1 MNPLMR
7 HWDLTVIG
15 GTLKDEKGAP
25 VREALVG
32 AAARKETA
40 IARTNARGRFA
51 LSINAAG
58 PVRIVARKKGHVFGI
73 RRDVKPGTQ
82 DLEIVL
88 PRAGGMTGK
97 VIARPMPKRFRV
109 IVHRIEADRKIRA
122 TGCSVL
128 RLPGGLFS
136 VNRLSP
142 GVYELDAEAD
152 GLVGEPFVI
161 DLEPG
166 EIIAGIELRL
176 RTPR

>member
-1 MNPLMR
+1 MR
-7 HWDLTVIG
+7 RWDLTVIG
-15 GTLKDEKGAP
+15 GTLRDEKGDP

-32 AAARKETA
+32 AATRKETA

-58 PVRIVARKKGHVFGI
+58 PVRIVARKKGHVVGI
-73 RRDVKPGTQ
+73 RRDVRPGTQ

-109 IVHRIEADRKIRA
+109 VVHRIEAGKRTRA
-122 TGCSVL
+122 TGCSIL

-136 VNRLSP
+136 VSRLTP
-142 GVYELDAEAD
+142 GVYELAAEAD

-161 DLEPG
+161 AFEPA
-166 EIIAGIELRL
+166 EIIVGIELPL
-176 RTPR
+176 RRAAR

>member
-1 MNPLMR
+1 MKD
-7 HWDLTVIG
+7 WDLTIIG
-15 GTLKDEKGAP
+15 GRLLDENGAP
-25 VREALVG
+25 IREAVVG
-32 AAARKETA
+32 AAARKDTA
-40 IARTNARGRFA
+40 VARTNARGRFA

-73 RRDVKPGTQ
+73 KRDVKPGTQ

-109 IVHRIEADRKIRA
+109 VVHRIEADKRTRA
-122 TGCSVL
+122 TGCSIL

-136 VNRLSP
+136 VNRLTP
-142 GVYELDAEAD
+142 GVYELAAEAD
-152 GLVGEPFVI
+152 GYVGDPFVI

-166 EIIAGIELRL
+166 EIIVGIELPL
-176 RTPR
+176 RRAR

>member
-1 MNPLMR
+1 MQR
-7 HWDLTVIG
+7 WDLTVIG
-15 GTLKDEKGAP
+15 GRLLDENGVP
-25 VREALVG
+25 IREAVVG
-32 AAARKETA
+32 AAARKDTA
-40 IARTNARGRFA
+40 VARTNARGRFA

-58 PVRIVARKKGHVFGI
+58 PVRVVARKKGHVFGI
-73 RRDVKPGTQ
+73 KRDVKPGTQ

-109 IVHRIEADRKIRA
+109 VVHRIEADKRTRA
-122 TGCSVL
+122 TGCSIL

-142 GVYELDAEAD
+142 GVYELSAEAD
-152 GLVGEPFVI
+152 GMSGDPFVI

-166 EIIAGIELRL
+166 EIIVGIELSL
-176 RTPR
+176 RRAR

>member
-1 MNPLMR
+1 MKQ
-7 HWDLTVIG
+7 WDLSIIG
-15 GTLKDEKGAP
+15 GRLLDEKGAP
-25 VREALVG
+25 VPEALVG
-32 AAARKETA
+32 AAARKDTA
-40 IARTNARGRFA
+40 TARTNARGRFA
-51 LSINAAG
+51 LSINATG

-82 DLEIVL
+82 DLEMVL

-109 IVHRIEADRKIRA
+109 IVNRIEPDRRVRA

-142 GVYELDAEAD
+142 GVYELAAEAE

-166 EIIAGIELRL
+166 EIIVGIELPL
-176 RTPR
+176 RRTR

>member
-1 MNPLMR
+1 MKA
-7 HWDLTVIG
+7 WDLTIIG

-32 AAARKETA
+32 AAAKKETA
-40 IARTNARGRFA
+40 VARTNARGRFA

-58 PVRIVARKKGHVFGI
+58 PVRIVARKKGHVFEV

-97 VIARPMPKRFRV
+97 VVARPMPKRFRV
-109 IVHRIEADRKIRA
+109 VVHRIEADRRTRA
-122 TGCSVL
+122 TGCSIL

-136 VNRLSP
+136 VSRLTP
-142 GVYELDAEAD
+142 GVYELAAEAE
-152 GLVGEPFVI
+152 GYTSESFII

-166 EIIAGIELRL
+166 EIIVGIELRL
-176 RTPR
+176 SRPRLA

>member
-1 MNPLMR
+1 MSLMR
-7 HWDLTVIG
+7 DWDLTIIG
-15 GTLKDEKGAP
+15 GRLLDEKGAP

-32 AAARKETA
+32 AAARKDTA
-40 IARTNARGRFA
+40 VARTNARGRFA

-58 PVRIVARKKGHVFGI
+58 PVRVVARKSGHVFAI
-73 RRDVKPGTQ
+73 KRDVEPGTQ

-109 IVHRIEADRKIRA
+109 IVHRLEPGRRVRA

-142 GVYELDAEAD
+142 GVYELAAESD

-176 RTPR
+176 RRPR